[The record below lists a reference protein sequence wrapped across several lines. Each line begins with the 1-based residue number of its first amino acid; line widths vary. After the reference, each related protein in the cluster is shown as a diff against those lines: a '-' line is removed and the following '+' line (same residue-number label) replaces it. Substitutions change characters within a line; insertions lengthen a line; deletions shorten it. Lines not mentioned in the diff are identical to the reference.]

1 MSTNGLRFGKD
12 TEDLLSARRSASLR
26 ELHDHREDIRK
37 NYPVIEAL
45 RNEIAETALDFS
57 SKIMAAPD
65 RTEELEKLAKEIVSA
80 KEKELKNLLAA
91 HGLPSDYLEL
101 KYRCP
106 VCEDTGI
113 AGSEL
118 CSCIKQ
124 HMIERMFS
132 GSGINPGESFKS
144 FRHDLISDPRQNK
157 AMERIYSYC
166 LEYSDM
172 FPDNDLPDLL
182 LVGAPGIGKTF
193 LLNCI
198 GGRVLER
205 GYSVLKVTASKLIGS
220 VMDSITEDGVER
232 PDYILPELLIIDDL
246 GTEPMIRNVT
256 IESILSIICERQD
269 MNRATLIATNKK
281 FEEID
286 EEYGERIIS
295 RIVSPRRVK
304 TIKMTTPNVRVM
316 K

>member
-106 VCEDTGI
+106 VCADTGI